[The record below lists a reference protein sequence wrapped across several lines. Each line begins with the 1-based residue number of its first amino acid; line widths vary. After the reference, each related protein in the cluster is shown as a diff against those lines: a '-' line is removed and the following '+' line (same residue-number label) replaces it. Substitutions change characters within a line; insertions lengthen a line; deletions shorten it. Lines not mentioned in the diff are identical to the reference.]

1 MNDKGFSLY
10 TKPSFLEGVARLVD
24 IAGTLDEYN
33 YSDSDDEAD
42 SRAIESDWEA
52 VGHDLHSAME
62 KLRKEVGTNKPSKR

>member
-10 TKPSFLEGVARLVD
+10 AKPSFLEGVARLVD

-42 SRAIESDWEA
+42 SRALQSDWEA
-52 VGHDLHSAME
+52 VGNDLHSALE
-62 KLRKEVGTNKPSKR
+62 TLRKQVGTNKPSKR